1 LEAKHFGKILVL
13 KRMPTFKH
21 PFTILPSGF
30 PLAIAIVA
38 NGDKFEK
45 MALTFQIWR
54 FSNHLTEI

>member
-1 LEAKHFGKILVL
+1 MTCSLL
-13 KRMPTFKH
+13 KSKT
-21 PFTILPSGF
+21 TGF

-54 FSNHLTEI
+54 FSNHPTEI